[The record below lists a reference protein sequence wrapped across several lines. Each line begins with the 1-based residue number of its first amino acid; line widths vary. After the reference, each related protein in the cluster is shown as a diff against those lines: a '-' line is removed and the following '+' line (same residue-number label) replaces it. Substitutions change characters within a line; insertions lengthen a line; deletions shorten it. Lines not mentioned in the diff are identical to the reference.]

1 MSDLDRYCAK
11 CGSAQGVATPPPPPP
26 PGLESQPSTGG
37 AEPPPPGPAPTPR
50 ASIRPHHAALLCY
63 IPEIGWV
70 ASVLFMSIEPYSKN
84 RYVRFHALQG
94 LFLFVLYLLART
106 LFALIHVPVFPF
118 PFFSF
123 RKVLQTLVVVAQIFG
138 IVRCA
143 RGEDYRLPI
152 LSELAEK
159 SMT

>member
-1 MSDLDRYCAK
+1 
-11 CGSAQGVATPPPPPP
+11 
-26 PGLESQPSTGG
+26 
-37 AEPPPPGPAPTPR
+37 
-50 ASIRPHHAALLCY
+50 
-63 IPEIGWV
+63 V